1 MTKPIERRAQRPG
14 SGERQ
19 APFALR
25 SNDTEPNDGWTLDG
39 YGAVFNCF
47 TVIDSWEGVF
57 REQIANGSMKKSF
70 RENPPIIQYDH
81 GRHPMIGSMP
91 IASVSSVAEESD
103 PELAPAGGAHIV
115 GRMNPNWL
123 IEPLRDCLAN
133 GQINGMSFRFSVV
146 REKWETADGK
156 TIKDDQELL
165 NELRRTWDGTVPDDE
180 LPIRTLQELRVP
192 EMGPVCW
199 PAYTETSAGVRSINL
214 DELGTDPDQR
224 AALARKLFAVPDL
237 GAVHAPKIT
246 RNHRINGIPGRT
258 GILLDKLVRAES
270 DTDDDPAA
278 LAGAVDAALDQAA
291 DLIEGKDLSELAPDV
306 AQALNLLIAAGV
318 SADALLEAM
327 GIDDPDDDDDAGETD
342 SAAPPGSVRKD
353 VDAPQPTTRQ
363 NAGVAGEHPS
373 RKIEDAPQPTT
384 RQDAGVAGE
393 HSSTPQKP
401 RQRLSATEVAKEMA
415 RTRNVLL
422 SIPK

>member
-1 MTKPIERRAQRPG
+1 MTIERRAQLPG

-25 SNDTEPNDGWTLDG
+25 DNDTEPNDGWTLDG
-39 YGAVFNCF
+39 YGAVFNRM
-47 TVIDSWEGVF
+47 TVIDSWEGIY

-103 PELAPAGGAHIV
+103 PELAPDGGAHIV

-133 GQINGMSFRFSVV
+133 GQVNGMSFRFTIV
-146 REKWETADGK
+146 REKWQTADGK
-156 TIKDDQELL
+156 TIKDDEELL
-165 NELRRTWDGTVPDDE
+165 NELRRTWDGTLPEDE

-199 PAYTETSAGVRSINL
+199 PAYAETSVGVRSINL
-214 DELGTDPDQR
+214 DELGTDPQQR

-237 GAVHAPKIT
+237 GAVH
-246 RNHRINGIPGRT
+246 NQG
-258 GILLDKLVRAES
+258 
-270 DTDDDPAA
+270 
-278 LAGAVDAALDQAA
+278 
-291 DLIEGKDLSELAPDV
+291 
-306 AQALNLLIAAGV
+306 
-318 SADALLEAM
+318 
-327 GIDDPDDDDDAGETD
+327 
-342 SAAPPGSVRKD
+342 
-353 VDAPQPTTRQ
+353 VDAPQTTSDPIRVATVEVAAL
-363 NAGVAGEHPS
+363 NAVAPHVVLFQEPAGEHPS
-373 RKIEDAPQPTT
+373 PPADAPQTT
-384 RQDAGVAGE
+384 DRRSAGE
-393 HSSTPQKP
+393 HPSQPKTQP
-401 RQRLSATEVAKEMA
+401 RQRLSKTQVAKDMA

-422 SIPK
+422 SIQNRKAQP